1 MADVL
6 VQLNANWRVAD
17 DPPQWTIEQR
27 VSKPSGKDSGWRAR
41 KFVRGR
47 DHLLR
52 RIGQMCGTVDPKM
65 VETIRSWPLGYVSW
79 KHREIQ
85 APAGRSE
92 GAYSAISEIEAAR
105 DTQEPADAADA
116 PDGASPHATAPNGLT
131 PLSAK

>member
-6 VQLNANWRVAD
+6 IQLNANWRVAD

-41 KFVRGR
+41 SFIRGR

-52 RIGQMCGTVDPKM
+52 RIGEMCGTVDPKA
-65 VETIRSWPLGYVSW
+65 VETIRSWPLGYVLW
-79 KHREIQ
+79 KHGEIQ

-92 GAYSAISEIEAAR
+92 VAYSAISDKEVAHLHPK
-105 DTQEPADAADA
+105 T
-116 PDGASPHATAPNGLT
+116 G
-131 PLSAK
+131 

>member
-6 VQLNANWRVAD
+6 IQLNAIWRVAD
-17 DPPQWTIEQR
+17 DPPQWTIERR

-41 KFVRGR
+41 KFIRGR

-52 RIGQMCGTVDPKM
+52 RIGEICGTVDPKA
-65 VETIRSWPLGYVSW
+65 VETIRTWPPGYVSW

-92 GAYSAISEIEAAR
+92 VAYSAILEKEATRDAR
-105 DTQEPADAADA
+105 IPADA
-116 PDGASPHATAPNGLT
+116 PDDASPHATAPNGLT
-131 PLSAK
+131 PMSAG

>member
-6 VQLNANWRVAD
+6 IQLNANWRVAD

-41 KFVRGR
+41 KFIRRR

-52 RIGQMCGTVDPKM
+52 CIGEICGGVDPKA
-65 VETIRSWPLGYVSW
+65 VETIRSWPPGYVSW

-92 GAYSAISEIEAAR
+92 VAYSAISEKEAAQGYPR
-105 DTQEPADAADA
+105 TE
-116 PDGASPHATAPNGLT
+116 
-131 PLSAK
+131 

>member
-41 KFVRGR
+41 KFIRGR

-52 RIGQMCGTVDPKM
+52 RIGETCGTVDPKA
-65 VETIRSWPLGYVSW
+65 VETIRSWPPGYILW

-92 GAYSAISEIEAAR
+92 AAYSAISEKEAG
-105 DTQEPADAADA
+105 DTHTRKPADA
-116 PDGASPHATAPNGLT
+116 PDDASPHATAPNGLT
-131 PLSAK
+131 PLSAG

>member
-6 VQLNANWRVAD
+6 IQLNSIWRIAD

-41 KFVRGR
+41 KFIRGR

-52 RIGQMCGTVDPKM
+52 RIGEICGTVDPKA
-65 VETIRSWPLGYVSW
+65 VEIIRSWPPGYVLW
-79 KHREIQ
+79 KLREIQ

-92 GAYSAISEIEAAR
+92 VAYSAISEIEATKTPGDR
-105 DTQEPADAADA
+105 LTRLA
-116 PDGASPHATAPNGLT
+116 PPRRTPPHQTN
-131 PLSAK
+131 